1 MAKSRDGVKE
11 RYWRDIFR
19 RQVASGLGV
28 RQFCVQEGLPE
39 HRFHWWRRTLRE
51 RGRQNQSGVGGHRRP
66 RDSRGRGSQA
76 AGKPSP
82 VRRGGIRPERVLSE
96 GAIADMAVQ
105 RHSQEDRSPFVPV
118 SLALS
123 LGSPIEIVHP
133 HGHVVRVPVIFDPD
147 ALKRILAVLDLSA
160 KPLGE
165 A

>member
-11 RYWRDIFR
+11 RYWRDVLR
-19 RQVASGLGV
+19 RQVASELGV

-82 VRRGGIRPERVLSE
+82 VRRGGTLRR
-96 GAIADMAVQ
+96 
-105 RHSQEDRSPFVPV
+105 
-118 SLALS
+118 
-123 LGSPIEIVHP
+123 
-133 HGHVVRVPVIFDPD
+133 
-147 ALKRILAVLDLSA
+147 
-160 KPLGE
+160 
-165 A
+165 